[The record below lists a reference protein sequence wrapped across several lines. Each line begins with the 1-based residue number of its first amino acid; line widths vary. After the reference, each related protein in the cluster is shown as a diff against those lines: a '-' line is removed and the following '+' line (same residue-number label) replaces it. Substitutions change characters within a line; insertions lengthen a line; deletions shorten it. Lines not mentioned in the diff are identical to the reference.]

1 MLDKGA
7 AGPTGRDSHL
17 TMKNPGSAYLTRSG
31 DVALLKQRAR
41 ELVET
46 WSSTWRSKNTSDASQ
61 FYSKTPDLVFFDLG
75 PTHLGWEQYR
85 QSIERSFDTIEN
97 LDLTLNDDLRVVVGD
112 GMALTTATGHISYR
126 MKNNENF
133 ESDIR
138 FTGVWENKGGHW
150 RLIHDH
156 WSRSR

>member
-1 MLDKGA
+1 MVNVSK
-7 AGPTGRDSHL
+7 
-17 TMKNPGSAYLTRSG
+17 RSG
-31 DVALLKQRAR
+31 DVALLKRRAR

-46 WSSTWRSKNTSDASQ
+46 WSSTWNSKDLSAASQ
-61 FYSKTPDLVFFDLG
+61 FYSKAPDLVFFDLG

-97 LDLTLNDDLRVVVGD
+97 LGLTLNDDLRLVVGD

-126 MKNNENF
+126 MKNNKNF

-138 FTGVWENKGGHW
+138 FTGVWENKGGQW

-156 WSRSR
+156 WSHSR

>member
-1 MLDKGA
+1 MEFQG
-7 AGPTGRDSHL
+7 H
-17 TMKNPGSAYLTRSG
+17 
-31 DVALLKQRAR
+31 QRCF
-41 ELVET
+41 
-46 WSSTWRSKNTSDASQ
+46 K
-61 FYSKTPDLVFFDLG
+61 FYSNAPDLVFFDLG
-75 PTHLGWEQYR
+75 QTHLGWEKYR
-85 QSIERSFDTIEN
+85 QSIERSFDTIEK
-97 LDLTLNDDLRVVVGD
+97 LDLTLNDDLRLVVGD

-138 FTGVWENKGGHW
+138 FTGVWENKGGRW

>member
-1 MLDKGA
+1 MSK
-7 AGPTGRDSHL
+7 
-17 TMKNPGSAYLTRSG
+17 RSE
-31 DVALLKQRAR
+31 DLALLKRMVR
-41 ELVET
+41 ELVKT
-46 WSSTWRSKNTSDASQ
+46 WSSTWSSKDTSAAAR
-61 FYSKTPDLVFFDLG
+61 FYSKAPNLVFFDLG
-75 PTHLGWEQYR
+75 PTHLGWEQY
-85 QSIERSFDTIEN
+85 QKSIERSFDTIEN

>member
-1 MLDKGA
+1 MSK
-7 AGPTGRDSHL
+7 
-17 TMKNPGSAYLTRSG
+17 RSG
-31 DVALLKQRAR
+31 DVALLKRRAR
-41 ELVET
+41 ELAET
-46 WSSTWRSKNTSDASQ
+46 WGSTWNSKDTSAASQ
-61 FYSKTPDLVFFDLG
+61 FYSNAPDLVFFDLG

-85 QSIERSFDTIEN
+85 QSIERSFDTIEK
-97 LDLTLNDDLRVVVGD
+97 LDLTLNDDLRLVVGD

-138 FTGVWENKGGHW
+138 FTGVWENKGGRW